1 MKYQKLYESLRDI
14 GYTDEEAIA
23 VIKRSYPTIAV
34 DGLEEQ
40 NAELISVLKE
50 VKMFLSG
57 ERKADEVKLYYKIDN
72 IISTNNHEKTT

>member
-23 VIKRSYPTIAV
+23 VIKHSYPTVAV
-34 DGLEEQ
+34 DDLEKRY
-40 NAELISVLKE
+40 AELISVLKE

-57 ERKADEVKLYYKIDN
+57 ERKTDKVKLYYKIDN
-72 IISTNNHEKTT
+72 IISMNNHGKTT